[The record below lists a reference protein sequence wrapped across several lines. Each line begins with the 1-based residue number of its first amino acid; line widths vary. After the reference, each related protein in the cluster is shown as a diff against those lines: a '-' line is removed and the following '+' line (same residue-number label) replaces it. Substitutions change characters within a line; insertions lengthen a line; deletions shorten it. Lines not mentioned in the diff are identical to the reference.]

1 LGDGFALRCGKR
13 DLPGQEQG
21 GFNFRPFHC
30 QAWRERA
37 ILHGAKDQRGRGA
50 VSKMPKIR
58 RRQFLAVAAAVS
70 PAIGLSAAR
79 AASAAQAARPSV
91 PAMPQIAGDTQPVA
105 ADFPRLTVG
114 RTGSDFM
121 VDCLRSLDIDY
132 VASCPGSTFRGLQE
146 SIVNYGMNK
155 RPEFI
160 TCLHEEASVAMAHG
174 YSKIAGKPMAAMVHG
189 VVGLQHAA
197 MAIYNCF
204 CDQAPA
210 VVLAGN
216 VAEGTKRRPGS
227 GVEWPHSAHDQAIM
241 VRDYLKWDDQ
251 AANLQDFAE
260 GLVRGY
266 DLATTAPMGPVLAI
280 VDSAQQ
286 EEEIPPRE
294 KLFIPKL
301 RARSQPAGDPNA
313 LAEAARLLVAAENP
327 VIVTSRY
334 ARTEVG
340 PKLLVQLAE
349 TLQAAVVDERFRMN
363 MPSRHPL
370 NHNER
375 AGAALR
381 QADVVL
387 ALEPIDLFAT
397 LNEMQDLIG
406 HPTASKVRP
415 AAKVIVIGTT
425 DAAPKAN
432 FTAYGRYAAADL
444 AITGDAEASLP
455 ALIGVLEKEIT
466 PARKSALASRGQK
479 LKEMSANFMDVVRA
493 QAALG
498 WDASPISTSRLCAE
512 VWEQIK
518 NDDWTMATETHHMS
532 YWPYRL
538 WNMEKHYNAIGGSG
552 AGGVGYNAPGA
563 LGAALANKEH
573 GRITIHLNGDGD
585 LLMSP
590 GVLWTAAHHRVP
602 ILYLVHNNRAY
613 HQEWMHVQLMAQR
626 HERGI
631 DRTHI
636 GCAIDDPNI
645 DFAGLAK
652 SFGVYSEGPVEN
664 PRDLGPA
671 LARALAVVRKG
682 LPALIDVVS
691 QPR

>member
-1 LGDGFALRCGKR
+1 M
-13 DLPGQEQG
+13 
-21 GFNFRPFHC
+21 
-30 QAWRERA
+30 
-37 ILHGAKDQRGRGA
+37 
-50 VSKMPKIR
+50 SKTTKIK
-58 RRQFLAVAAAVS
+58 RRQFLAGAAAAGPVIGLATVSNAVS
-70 PAIGLSAAR
+70 PSSAA
-79 AASAAQAARPSV
+79 AAEAARSV
-91 PAMPQIAGDTQPVA
+91 PATPQIAGDTQRVVA
-105 ADFPRLTVG
+105 DVPRLTVG

-121 VDCLRSLDIDY
+121 VDCLKSLDIDY

-146 SIVNYGMNK
+146 SIINYGMNK
-155 RPEFI
+155 KPEFI

-174 YSKIAGKPMAAMVHG
+174 YAKIAGKPMATMVHG

-210 VVLAGN
+210 IVLAGN
-216 VAEGTKRRPGS
+216 VGDGTKRRPGS

-241 VRDYLKWDDQ
+241 VRDYVKWDDQ

-266 DLATTAPMGPVLAI
+266 DLSTTAPMGPVLGVIDA
-280 VDSAQQ
+280 AQQ
-286 EEEIPPRE
+286 EEEIPARE

-301 RARSQPAGDPNA
+301 RVRSQPAGDPNA

-334 ARTEVG
+334 TRSEAG

-370 NHNER
+370 NHSER

-397 LNEMQDLIG
+397 LNEMRDLIG
-406 HPTASKVRP
+406 HPTVSKIGP
-415 AAKVIVIGTT
+415 TTKVIVIGTT
-425 DAAPKAN
+425 DSAPKAN
-432 FTAYGRYAAADL
+432 FTDYGRYSSADL
-444 AITGDAEASLP
+444 SITGDAEASLP
-455 ALIGVLEKEIT
+455 WLIRALEKEIT
-466 PARKSALASRGQK
+466 PARKSTIETRGQK
-479 LKEMSANFMDVVRA
+479 LKAISAEFMNAVRA

-498 WDASPISTSRLCAE
+498 WDASPISTGRLCAE
-512 VWEQIK
+512 VWEQIR

-532 YWPYRL
+532 NWPYRL

-563 LGAALANKEH
+563 LGAGLANKEH

-590 GVLWTAAHHRVP
+590 GVLWTAAHHRIP

-626 HERGI
+626 HDRGI
-631 DRTHI
+631 DRTRI
-636 GCAIDDPNI
+636 GCTIEDPNI
-645 DFAGLAK
+645 DFATLAK
-652 SFGVYSEGPVEN
+652 SFGVYSEGPIEN
-664 PRDLGPA
+664 PKDLGPA
-671 LARALAVVRKG
+671 LSRALAVVRKG
-682 LPALIDVVS
+682 GPALIDVVS